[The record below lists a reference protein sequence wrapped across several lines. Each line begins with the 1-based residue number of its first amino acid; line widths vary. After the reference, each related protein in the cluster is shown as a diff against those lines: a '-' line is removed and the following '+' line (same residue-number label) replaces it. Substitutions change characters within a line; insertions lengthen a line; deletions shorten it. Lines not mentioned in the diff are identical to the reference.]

1 MVAGLPQSAVG
12 MASDLTGR
20 LYSIIQL
27 NEKVRHERNVNPRSQ
42 TGAVAQFAAI
52 AKSLGHPHR
61 LELLEQLAQGER
73 SVETLANRT
82 GLSIANASQHLQHM
96 RRAGL
101 VATRREGKFIY
112 YTLADDGILDVLTA
126 LRRIAER
133 NVAEVERVVR
143 RYFNKLD
150 DLEPVTRKQ
159 LLKMIREGAVTVLD
173 VRPPD
178 EFALGHVPGAVNIP
192 LRALKERLA
201 EISSDRE
208 IVAYCRGEY
217 CVLSFEAVA
226 LLRARGFKVRRLEE
240 GLPEWRAAGLPIK
253 IGGAHDN

>member
-1 MVAGLPQSAVG
+1 
-12 MASDLTGR
+12 MATLGPKQA
-20 LYSIIQL
+20 LF
-27 NEKVRHERNVNPRSQ
+27 
-42 TGAVAQFAAI
+42 AQFADI
-52 AKSLGHPHR
+52 AKALGHGHR

-73 SVETLANRT
+73 TVEILAQRA
-82 GLSIANASQHLQHM
+82 GLSVANASQHLQHL

-101 VATRREGKFIY
+101 LKSRRQGKYIY
-112 YTLADDGILDVLTA
+112 YMLADDGILNALAA

-133 NVAEVERVVR
+133 NIAEVERVVR
-143 RYFNKLD
+143 SYFNKLD

-159 LLKMIREGAVTVLD
+159 LLKLIRQGAVTVLD

-178 EFALGHVPGAVNIP
+178 EFALGHLPGAVNIP
-192 LRALKERLA
+192 LRALKERLP
-201 EISSDRE
+201 EINSDRE

-253 IGGAHDN
+253 IGSAHPK

>member
-1 MVAGLPQSAVG
+1 MSTLGPKQALF
-12 MASDLTGR
+12 
-20 LYSIIQL
+20 
-27 NEKVRHERNVNPRSQ
+27 
-42 TGAVAQFAAI
+42 AQFAAI
-52 AKSLGHPHR
+52 AKALGHGHR
-61 LELLEQLAQGER
+61 LELLELLAQGER
-73 SVETLANRT
+73 SVEVLAQCT
-82 GLSIANASQHLQHM
+82 GLSAANASQHLQNL

-101 VATRREGKFIY
+101 LKSRRQGKFVY
-112 YTLADDGILDVLTA
+112 YALADDGILDVLGA
-126 LRRIAER
+126 LRRIAQR

-143 RYFNKLD
+143 SYFNKLD

-159 LLKMIREGAVTVLD
+159 LLTMIRKDAVIVLD

-192 LRALKERLA
+192 LRALKERLS
-201 EISSDRE
+201 EINPDRE

-226 LLRARGFKVRRLEE
+226 LLRARGFNARRLEE

-253 IGGAHDN
+253 RGSVRDQ

>member
-1 MVAGLPQSAVG
+1 MTTLGPKQALF
-12 MASDLTGR
+12 
-20 LYSIIQL
+20 
-27 NEKVRHERNVNPRSQ
+27 
-42 TGAVAQFAAI
+42 AQFAAI
-52 AKSLGHPHR
+52 AKALGHGHR

-73 SVETLANRT
+73 TVEILAQRT
-82 GLSIANASQHLQHM
+82 GLSTANASQHLQHL

-101 VATRREGKFIY
+101 LKSRRQGKFIY

-133 NVAEVERVVR
+133 NIAEVERVVR
-143 RYFNKLD
+143 SYFNKLD

-159 LLKMIREGAVTVLD
+159 LLKLIREDVVTVLD

-178 EFALGHVPGAVNIP
+178 EFALGHVPSAVNIP
-192 LRALKERLA
+192 LRALKERLS
-201 EISSDRE
+201 EINPDQE

-253 IGGAHDN
+253 TGSTHEKQ